1 MDSYKEIDLEKWSR
15 KEHYRYYTEKLK
27 IEYNLTVSIDVTLL
41 LNFCH
46 AQGYKFYPVM
56 IYLVTKVLNRIENF
70 KMFKD
75 EQGRLCVWDK
85 IIPNYTIFHKDD
97 QTFSD
102 CWTDYCEDFH
112 EFYHNITED
121 MRTFQDQKG
130 IKVKENQPLNFYC
143 ISCVPWF
150 SFTGYSSRAVNGEP
164 LFFPVILIGK
174 YEKIGMKT
182 NMPVNM
188 TISHAVCDGYHAGL
202 FFEALQEEIVKIA
215 G

>member
-1 MDSYKEIDLEKWSR
+1 MVRYKEIDLENWSR

-27 IEYNLTVSIDVTLL
+27 IEFNLTVPIDVTLL
-41 LNFCH
+41 LDFCH
-46 AQGYKFYPVM
+46 ARGYKFYPVM

-70 KMFKD
+70 KMFRD
-75 EQGRLCVWDK
+75 ERGRLCVWDK

-97 QTFSD
+97 KTFSD

-112 EFYHNITED
+112 EFYHNITGD
-121 MRTFQDQKG
+121 MRMFQDQKG
-130 IKVKENQPLNFYC
+130 IKVKENQPPNFYC

-164 LFFPVILIGK
+164 SFCPIILIGK
-174 YEKIGMKT
+174 YEKSGINT
-182 NMPVNM
+182 ELPVNI

-202 FFEALQEEIVKIA
+202 FFESLQEEIVKLA